1 MSRHTEAAPARLTRT
16 LNELLGDTRLGRR
29 LKGYLRA
36 RSPALVVRL
45 KAGFGSLADEATWAR
60 ALPPDERE
68 QLYLVRQFDPQPAE
82 VAANRELNARFLAER
97 PKVRTVNWL
106 IPPFDHAFGGIYT
119 ILRFAARL
127 QTAHGLENRVVV
139 YDYPGAD
146 IVNPIYPDLDIERM
160 RAAIARAFPAL
171 AAGVT
176 LHSGSGMDDL
186 PAADASVATYWT
198 SAYLLSKVKNAR
210 AKFYFIQDYEP
221 SFAAGGTKFGLIDT
235 TYRLGLLRLVNT
247 PGLLD
252 WIELLHGAGGTAF
265 VPSVDTNVYR
275 PPADEPA
282 PRADDTRDAAPR
294 AIETREVAPRADDA
308 LDAAPRTGET
318 RPVKIFFYGRPGA
331 ARNGFMLGLEAL
343 RRVKARYGEGVRVVA
358 AGAEWSPVQ
367 YGVTGVVENLGLLKS
382 LEEVAALYRSCD
394 IGLVFMFSKHPSYQ
408 PFEFMASGCAVV
420 TNENRATG
428 WLLRHEENAL
438 LCEPTA
444 EDVAQT
450 VGRLVEDGALRRRLR
465 AEGLRSVA
473 QKSWDETIDDA
484 CRRAGLLPA

>member
-1 MSRHTEAAPARLTRT
+1 MSRKAEAALPRLTRT
-16 LNELLGDTRLGRR
+16 LNELLGDTRAARR
-29 LKGYLRA
+29 LKEYLRA
-36 RSPALVVRL
+36 KSPALVVRL
-45 KAGFGSLADEATWAR
+45 KAGFGSLADEATWAC

-68 QLYLVRQFDPQPAE
+68 QLYLVRQFDPSPGE
-82 VAANRELNARFLAER
+82 VAYNRDLNARFLAER
-97 PKVRTVNWL
+97 PAVRRVNWL

-127 QTAHGLENRVVV
+127 QTAHGVENRVVV
-139 YDYPGAD
+139 YDFPGAD

-171 AAGVT
+171 APGVT
-176 LHSGSGMDDL
+176 LHAGNDMGDL
-186 PAADASVATYWT
+186 PASDATFATYWT
-198 SAYLLSKVKNAR
+198 SAYLLSKVRNAR

-252 WIELLHGAGGTAF
+252 WIKLLHGGDGTAF
-265 VPSVDTNVYR
+265 VPSVDTSVYR
-275 PPADEPA
+275 APEPRGTEA
-282 PRADDTRDAAPR
+282 ETGRADADAGA
-294 AIETREVAPRADDA
+294 ADA
-308 LDAAPRTGET
+308 RTGAAEG

-343 RRVKARYGEGVRVVA
+343 RRVKARYGARVQIVA
-358 AGAEWSPVQ
+358 AGAEWSAVQ

-382 LEEVAALYRSCD
+382 LAEVAALYRSCD
-394 IGLVFMFSKHPSYQ
+394 VGLVFMFSKHPSYQ

-450 VGRLVEDGALRRRLR
+450 IGRLVEDPALRARLR
-465 AEGLRSVA
+465 EGGLRSVA

-484 CRRAGLLPA
+484 CRRAGLVPA